1 MQDDVDSI
9 QLDEMISEHRKLDH
23 EVHTLADQRVL
34 SSREKMRLKALKVRK
49 LRLKDAIRQMQS

>member
-9 QLDEMISEHRKLDH
+9 QLDKMISDHRKLDH
-23 EVHTLADQRVL
+23 EVHALADRRVL
-34 SSREKMRLKALKVRK
+34 SSQEKMILKALKVRK